1 MSETER
7 AALIAGQW
15 ASADYARLHAGEL
28 TPNEIRLVAAV
39 ARAIA
44 AEIRR
49 MEGEKCRNTT
59 SQP

>member
-15 ASADYARLHAGEL
+15 VNADYARLHAGEL
-28 TPNEIRLVAAV
+28 TPDEAILVAAV

-59 SQP
+59 YQP

>member
-28 TPNEIRLVAAV
+28 TPDEIRLVAAV

-49 MEGEKCRNTT
+49 VEGGR
-59 SQP
+59 

>member
-28 TPNEIRLVAAV
+28 TPDEIRLVAAV

-59 SQP
+59 YQP